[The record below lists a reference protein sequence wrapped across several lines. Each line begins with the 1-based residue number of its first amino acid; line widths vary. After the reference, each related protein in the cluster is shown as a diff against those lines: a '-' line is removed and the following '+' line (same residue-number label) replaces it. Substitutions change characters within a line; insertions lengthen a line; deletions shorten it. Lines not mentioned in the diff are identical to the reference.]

1 MPFSNALFSLEGKV
15 ALVTGAT
22 RGIGQHLAQGL
33 AGAGARLVVSGRDSL
48 ALEHTAREIH
58 EAHGDVHCVEMDVS
72 RVDSIS
78 AAFAQITETV
88 GPIDILINNAGVEE
102 VRASLDVDEATWDRI
117 QSTNLRGA
125 FFCSQA
131 AARTRCSTQTRPLSI
146 VNICSLTSEVGV
158 PESVAYGSSKSGLVG
173 MTRALSAEW
182 ASLNVRVNGIG
193 PGYFRTSMTES
204 FYQNADWCKRMLDKI
219 PMARFGEYDDLI
231 GAAVFLASDASAYMT
246 GQVLYVDGGYLSS
259 I

>member
-33 AGAGARLVVSGRDSL
+33 AGAGARLVVSGRDSATL
-48 ALEHTAREIH
+48 QHTARAIH
-58 EAHGDVHCVEMDVS
+58 DAHGEAHCVEMDVS
-72 RVDSIS
+72 RVNSIS
-78 AAFAQITETV
+78 AAFAHVTETV
-88 GPIDILINNAGVEE
+88 GPIDVLVNNAGVEE

-117 QSTNLRGA
+117 HSTNLRGA

-131 AARTRCSTQTRPLSI
+131 AARTRRSGQTRPLSI

-158 PESVAYGSSKSGLVG
+158 PQAAAYGSSKSGLVG

-182 ASLNVRVNGIG
+182 ASLNIRVNGIG
-193 PGYFRTSMTES
+193 PGYFRTRMTES
-204 FYQNADWCKRMLDKI
+204 FYQNTDWCTRMLDKI
-219 PMARFGEYDDLI
+219 PMARFGEPDDLI
-231 GAAVFLASDASAYMT
+231 GAAVFLASDASAYIT
-246 GQVLYVDGGYLSS
+246 GQVLYVDGGYLAS